1 MRLRAIFSAYRR
13 ADMPKVLIADDQPDI
28 LTALRLLLK
37 GEGYETKTAVKPAQV
52 IESVSADEFDVV
64 LIDLNYTRDTTS
76 GQEGLDLLPQLRAI
90 DSTLPVVV
98 MTAWGSVDLA
108 VEAMRRGA
116 RDFVQKPWDNTR
128 LLSIVRAQAELARAL
143 RSERRLR
150 VENEILRGDGLP
162 TLIAE
167 SAVMKPVLDMIAQVG
182 PSDAN
187 VLITGEHGTGKEVV
201 AQTLHQISPRAGN
214 AMISVNVGGLAEGV
228 FESEIFGHT
237 KGAFTG
243 AASDRIGR
251 FELAHQG
258 TLFLDEIA
266 NITPD
271 RQARLLR
278 VLETGEVERV
288 GSSKTRKVDVRVLSA
303 TNADLRREVEQG
315 RFRDDL
321 LFRLNMVE
329 IHLPPLRE
337 RTDDIPALAA
347 HFLETAR
354 SRYGKR
360 PEGFEAAAMDSL
372 LRHPWPG
379 NVRELNHVV
388 QRGVLMAK
396 GEQVTEA
403 DLGLAAPV
411 SGALRL
417 EDMSL
422 EEVERYLIKKTLER
436 CNGSVSDAAK
446 ELGLSRS
453 AMYRRLQKYGL

>member
-1 MRLRAIFSAYRR
+1 
-13 ADMPKVLIADDQPDI
+13 MPKVLIADDQPDV

-37 GEGYETKTAVKPAQV
+37 GEGYETETAVTPAEV
-52 IESVSADEFDVV
+52 IASVTADEFDVV

-76 GQEGLDLLPQLRAI
+76 GREGLDLLSKLGAA
-90 DSTLPVVV
+90 DATLPVVV
-98 MTAWGSVDLA
+98 MTAWGSVELA
-108 VEAMRRGA
+108 VEAMQRGA
-116 RDFVQKPWDNTR
+116 RDFVQKPWDNAR
-128 LLSIVRAQAELARAL
+128 LVSVVRAQTELARAL
-143 RSERRLR
+143 RNERRLQ

-167 SAVMKPVLDMIAQVG
+167 SPAMRPVLDVIAQVG

-201 AQTLHQISPRAGN
+201 AQTLHQISPRSGN
-214 AMISVNVGGLAEGV
+214 TMISVNVGGLAEGV
-228 FESEIFGHT
+228 FESEMFGHT

-243 AASDRIGR
+243 AATDRIGR
-251 FELAHQG
+251 FELAHNS

-266 NITPD
+266 NITLAQ
-271 RQARLLR
+271 QARLLR

-303 TNADLRREVEQG
+303 SNADVRCEVEQG

-321 LFRLNMVE
+321 LFRLNTVE
-329 IHLPPLRE
+329 IALPPLRE
-337 RTDDIPALAA
+337 RAEDILALAA
-347 HFLETAR
+347 HFLEKAGG
-354 SRYGKR
+354 RYGKPLR
-360 PEGFEAAAMDSL
+360 GFGAAAMDSL
-372 LRHPWPG
+372 MRHPWPG

-396 GEQVTEA
+396 GEQVSEA
-403 DLGLAAPV
+403 DLGLTAPAA
-411 SGALRL
+411 GAPRL

-436 CNGSVSDAAK
+436 CDASVTAAAK

>member
-1 MRLRAIFSAYRR
+1 
-13 ADMPKVLIADDQPDI
+13 MPKVLIADDQPDV

-37 GEGYETKTAVKPAQV
+37 GEGYDTETAVTPGQV
-52 IESVSADEFDVV
+52 MDAVSSDEFDAV

-76 GQEGLDLLPQLRAI
+76 GQEGLDLLSKLRAV
-90 DSTLPVVV
+90 DATLPVVV
-98 MTAWGSVDLA
+98 MTAWSSVELA

-116 RDFVQKPWDNTR
+116 RDFVQKPWDNAR
-128 LLSIVRAQAELARAL
+128 LISVVRAQTELARAL
-143 RSERRLR
+143 RNERRLQ
-150 VENEILRGDGLP
+150 VENEILRGEGLP

-167 SAVMKPVLDMIAQVG
+167 SPAMKPVLEMIAQVG

-201 AQTLHQISPRAGN
+201 AQTLHQISSRAETTI
-214 AMISVNVGGLAEGV
+214 ISVNVGGLAEGV

-243 AASDRIGR
+243 ASTDRIGR
-251 FELAHQG
+251 FELAHRG

-266 NITPD
+266 NITPAQ
-271 RQARLLR
+271 QARLLR

-288 GSSKTRKVDVRVLSA
+288 GSSKPRKVDVRVLSA
-303 TNADLRREVEQG
+303 TNADVRSEVDLG
-315 RFRDDL
+315 RFRADL
-321 LFRLNMVE
+321 LFRLNTVE

-337 RTDDIPALAA
+337 RADDIPALAA
-347 HFLETAR
+347 HFLERA
-354 SRYGKR
+354 SARYGKR
-360 PEGFEAAAMDSL
+360 LQGFEPAAMDSL
-372 LRHPWPG
+372 LHHPWPG

-396 GEQVTEA
+396 AEQVSEV
-403 DLGLAAPV
+403 DLGLSAPATAAP
-411 SGALRL
+411 RL

-422 EEVERYLIKKTLER
+422 EAVERYLIKKTLER
-436 CNGSVSDAAK
+436 CDGSVTAAAK

>member
-1 MRLRAIFSAYRR
+1 M
-13 ADMPKVLIADDQPDI
+13 
-28 LTALRLLLK
+28 
-37 GEGYETKTAVKPAQV
+37 
-52 IESVSADEFDVV
+52 
-64 LIDLNYTRDTTS
+64 
-76 GQEGLDLLPQLRAI
+76 
-90 DSTLPVVV
+90 
-98 MTAWGSVDLA
+98 
-108 VEAMRRGA
+108 
-116 RDFVQKPWDNTR
+116 
-128 LLSIVRAQAELARAL
+128 SIVRAQAELARAL

-167 SAVMKPVLDMIAQVG
+167 SAVMKPVLDVIAQVG

-251 FELAHQG
+251 FELAHRG

-303 TNADLRREVEQG
+303 TNADLSREVEQG

-321 LFRLNMVE
+321 LYRLNTVE

-337 RTDDIPALAA
+337 RPDDIPALAA

-360 PEGFEAAAMDSL
+360 PEGFEPAAMDSL
-372 LRHPWPG
+372 LRHRWPG

-403 DLGLAAPV
+403 DLGLAAPAA
-411 SGALRL
+411 GAPRL

-422 EEVERYLIKKTLER
+422 EEVERYLIKRTIER
-436 CNGSVSDAAK
+436 RHGSVSDAAK

-453 AMYRRLQKYGL
+453 AMYRRLQKHGL